1 MPKIFNTNDITFEFR
16 ESRIPEFK
24 WHTSPRF
31 GKIVNSKLL
40 QFDVRMIDP
49 GKFSFPYH
57 FHRASEELFMVISGE
72 ATLRTPE
79 GFKEI
84 KSGDIIFFEEGP
96 TGAHQIYNHQDK
108 SFIYLDVRALEGID
122 VTEYPDSD
130 KINIAPNME
139 IFNNNSKVDYY
150 TGEENVVKKWPKKI
164 LRKQSSKMKN
174 KK

>member
-1 MPKIFNTNDITFEFR
+1 MPTIFNTNNLTFEFR
-16 ESRIPEFK
+16 ESHIPEFK
-24 WHTSPRF
+24 WHTSPRL

-57 FHRASEELFMVISGE
+57 FHRASEEVFMSISGE

-79 GFKEI
+79 GFQKII
-84 KSGDIIFFEEGP
+84 KGDIIFFEEGP
-96 TGAHQIYNHQDK
+96 SGAHQIYNHGDVP
-108 SFIYLDVRALEGID
+108 FVYLDIRALQGID
-122 VTEYPDSD
+122 VTEYPDSE

-139 IFNNNSKVDYY
+139 IFKNTAKVDYY
-150 TGEENVVKKWPKKI
+150 TDEENVAQKWPKEI
-164 LRKQSSKMKN
+164 IN